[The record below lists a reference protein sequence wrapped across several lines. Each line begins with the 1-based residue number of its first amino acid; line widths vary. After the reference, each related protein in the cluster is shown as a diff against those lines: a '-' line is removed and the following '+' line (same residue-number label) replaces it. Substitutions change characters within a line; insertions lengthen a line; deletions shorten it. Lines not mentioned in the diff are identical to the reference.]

1 MGDVSHPELQMKG
14 NPGSSPALPSLSLF
28 PCSFLLFARG
38 GDSEAEGYSKCTVS
52 RRCRH
57 VEGRSQPV
65 QLAPSHTEAWDS
77 QTPGTG
83 ANRIPQP
90 ETDSAGPGG
99 FLKALVAFG
108 LMLAGQCLS
117 SQVPKC
123 TPAHTD
129 LLTSDSH
136 GEESHLT
143 PGTLASSPMG
153 PGVPARL
160 MDGLPLRD
168 GTPGTVP
175 ADSHPSPNWDRE
187 TGGGYFCFQGMEELS
202 AGHFSNTYALGEV
215 TETEPGHLL
224 HDPVSPSGPPSES
237 TSLELEAPEAQSI
250 F

>member
-1 MGDVSHPELQMKG
+1 MKG

-65 QLAPSHTEAWDS
+65 RLAPSHTEAWDS
-77 QTPGTG
+77 QTPGAG

-143 PGTLASSPMG
+143 PGTLASSPTR

-160 MDGLPLRD
+160 RTACPCVTARLGLSQQTPILHPT
-168 GTPGTVP
+168 GTGKQEGAT
-175 ADSHPSPNWDRE
+175 
-187 TGGGYFCFQGMEELS
+187 S
-202 AGHFSNTYALGEV
+202 AFKAWRSCLQA
-215 TETEPGHLL
+215 
-224 HDPVSPSGPPSES
+224 
-237 TSLELEAPEAQSI
+237 TSLTPMRLGK
-250 F
+250 